1 MAGKARPDDDKGPLT
16 VRVHDED
23 AGGAPLTFTAGP
35 GEKVSKIIA
44 DLYEELNAPAQPN
57 DRLLC
62 LATGEPVAPH
72 AHEHLRDYAE
82 TTCGDL
88 VWTFARDTGG
98 A

>member
-1 MAGKARPDDDKGPLT
+1 MPADARPDDKGPLT

-23 AGGAPLTFTAGP
+23 AGGPPLVFTPGP
-35 GEKVSKIIA
+35 GEKVSKTID
-44 DLYEELNAPAQPN
+44 DLYRELNAPAQPN

-62 LATGEPVAPH
+62 MATGEPVAPH
-72 AHEHLRDYAE
+72 ANLHMREYAA
-82 TTCGDL
+82 TLCGDL